1 MNENREPISR
11 REARK
16 QLLNAVRNN
25 ALVELESLVELYPN
39 LVDQRNAHGNTP
51 LRTAIAYGHLT
62 MAKRLVELGAELS
75 QINHGGSTLLEVAA
89 YQGSTDIMAW
99 LESQGLDVGIFESSA
114 VGDIGRVR
122 KLVRSDVS
130 CIRNRDRRN
139 RTPLHYAAH
148 TGRVE
153 IIDLLVEAG
162 AKVDAL
168 DKHSHSPLAVGVEAN
183 QFHACERLLKFGAN
197 ADARGGQ
204 YRGSVLHRA
213 VLGKNVRLVE
223 LLLNAGAN
231 PNATDVG
238 GKTPLHD
245 AIGVGRKDL
254 VAVLLNAPRID
265 ASIRCK
271 STKFDESG
279 ETPLEYA
286 LHRKKI
292 TISHVLEDHLSSTNG
307 VE

>member
-1 MNENREPISR
+1 M
-11 REARK
+11 
-16 QLLNAVRNN
+16 NAVRNN
-25 ALVELESLVELYPN
+25 ALAELESLVELYPN

-62 MAKRLVELGAELS
+62 MAKRLVRLGAELS
-75 QINHGGSTLLEVAA
+75 QVNHGGSTLLEIAA
-89 YQGSTDIMAW
+89 YQGSADVMAW
-99 LESQGLDVGIFESSA
+99 LESQGLVVGIFELSA
-114 VGDIGRVR
+114 VGDLDRVR
-122 KLVRSDVS
+122 ELVRSDVD
-130 CIRNRDRRN
+130 CIRNQDRRN
-139 RTPLHYAAH
+139 RIPLHYAAH

-153 IIDLLVEAG
+153 IINLLVEAG

-168 DKHSHSPLAVGVEAN
+168 DKHSHSPLTVGVEAN
-183 QFHACERLLKFGAN
+183 QFDACERLLEFGAN
-197 ADARGGQ
+197 PDARGGH

-213 VLGKNVRLVE
+213 VLGKNMRLVE
-223 LLLNAGAN
+223 LILNAGAN
-231 PNATDVG
+231 PNAIDAG

-271 STKFDESG
+271 STKFDKSG

-292 TISHVLEDHLSSTNG
+292 EISRMLEEHLSSTNG